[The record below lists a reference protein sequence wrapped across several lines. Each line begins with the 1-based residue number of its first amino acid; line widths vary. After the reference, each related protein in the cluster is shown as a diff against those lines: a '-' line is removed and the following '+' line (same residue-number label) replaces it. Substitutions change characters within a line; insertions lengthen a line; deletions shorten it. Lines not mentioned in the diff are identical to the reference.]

1 MRIAAVFILL
11 AGLAMAQ
18 DVTREA
24 TAIQTQDLLTTAHA
38 DRSLAMFVTAVQSSG
53 MAKMLRE
60 EGPFTVFAFS
70 NRAFANLPKQDRE
83 TLLTDRGAMH
93 FLMAHYI
100 ARGSIGADDT
110 ANLQSARTLV
120 GVKLHIDIRNEGLMG
135 AVELAPRAEG
145 VGARGYDVM
154 VDCFN
159 RGLYLR
165 MSGDAFAMSP
175 PLIVERSHI
184 DEMVSILGDA
194 IKRVA

>member
-1 MRIAAVFILL
+1 MRNVRIAAVFILL
-11 AGLAMAQ
+11 VGLAAAQ

-24 TAIQTQDLLTTAHA
+24 TAIQTQDLLTTAQA

-100 ARGSIGADDT
+100 TRGSIGADDT

-120 GVKLHIDIRNEGLMG
+120 GVKLHIDIRSEGSYVNGTKLSHEDILCANGMIHVLDSFDPG
-135 AVELAPRAEG
+135 FVHEAVEM
-145 VGARGYDVM
+145 ARS
-154 VDCFN
+154 N
-159 RGLYLR
+159 RR
-165 MSGDAFAMSP
+165 
-175 PLIVERSHI
+175 
-184 DEMVSILGDA
+184 
-194 IKRVA
+194 K